1 MNLIPFG
8 MPKSSSEKTTELSTE
23 ALIRYEQKLADYRNT
38 LEKYK
43 RCILE
48 YSGKLDG
55 FDQRSMDNQLSIVQT
70 ALDLT
75 YLKEQG
81 GKQIEALNELKA
93 NQVNKVQVQLENLVA
108 SLIDTNFKL
117 DGVDKSIINRL
128 SEIQLELQKQILFQ
142 NKQLNSELAA
152 SVDKLTKSVRTNRAV
167 LWFMFTFQ
175 IISLGA
181 IAYLILYNLDLL
193 PY

>member
-142 NKQLNSELAA
+142 NNQLNSELAA